1 MMNLLPRHFASTLAG
16 LVLLGM
22 LLMLTACDDDTVAPR
37 VTVPEIDQPEPG
49 EVQLEVPIDGSSAT
63 SEEITVEY
71 RGLDEAPDIDAE
83 IVEGEAGAVSIVN
96 RSDSG
101 SPFDGGSS
109 TFSVEVELEDN
120 FTVADVEADVSIEG
134 TNAEL
139 NRSASASIGVSATK
153 IAPSL
158 TANPASLNLEIP
170 EGGGVSDPDTV
181 VVSYVGLDARPEFS
195 GPDVLTDDPV
205 GTFELVDEIEEGTA
219 AEGSTSFVFTYE
231 SDNEE
236 EDTEAVFS
244 LSGTNSDFPEPF
256 DELFAEVA
264 ITGSGGL
271 EGVVGQEGVLTR
283 FLNVA
288 DYEERSID
296 ENGAS
301 AEVVGDAAQEASG
314 VNSLEISGGSGSGV
328 TLSRTAVLGD
338 ANFFAFY
345 GKGDSNQNVDLI
357 WTFTDDTGSS
367 SEFVQS
373 LRAGSDWLYYEIP
386 AAEAGIDELSGT
398 IASITVD
405 IDGIPSGA
413 EVSFN
418 IDELIFGADDQ
429 VNFSFFDFDNTTNAY
444 VSFNDNFEAEYTD
457 MVAPDASGFRA
468 RQYTVDDGE
477 GENFFGFNY
486 DDLLQLPAADLENDV
501 FYMRVGEVSHSF
513 TLLIFLETIDED
525 GAFSSESGARV
536 SIAEGNEWQTIE
548 IPLSELGSV
557 ASALEFAT
565 GGGIDNVGF
574 EAEDMT
580 DGLSFKVDDIS
591 IRRGN

>member
-83 IVEGEAGAVSIVN
+83 IVEGDAGAVSIVN

-101 SPFDGGSS
+101 SPFEGGST

-120 FTVADVEADVSIEG
+120 FTVADVEADVSIQG

-139 NRSASASIGVSATK
+139 SRSASASVGISATK

-158 TANPASLNLEIP
+158 TTAPASLNLEIP

-181 VVSYVGLDARPEFS
+181 VVSYVGLDARPAFNF
-195 GPDVLTDDPV
+195 DVLTADPV

-236 EDTEAVFS
+236 EDTEAVLS
-244 LSGTNSDFPEPF
+244 LSGTNSEFPEPF
-256 DELFAEVA
+256 DELSAEVA
-264 ITGSGGL
+264 VTGSGGL

-386 AAEAGIDELSGT
+386 AAEAGLDELSGT
-398 IASITVD
+398 IASITID
-405 IDGIPSGA
+405 IDGIPPGA
-413 EVSFN
+413 EVSVN

-429 VNFSFFDFDNTTNAY
+429 VRFSFFDFDNTTNNY
-444 VSFNDNFEAEYTD
+444 KFGSFSRTFTD
-457 MVAPDASGFRA
+457 AVAPESSGFRA
-468 RQYTVDDGE
+468 REKTGNDDE
-477 GENFFGFNY
+477 GGTGFGFNY
-486 DDLLQLPAADLENDV
+486 DFLRLPEADLDNDVLQLRIGN
-501 FYMRVGEVSHSF
+501 VSDDF
-513 TLLIFLETIDED
+513 TLFIFLETRGFIGGFNFDNGIEVNVS
-525 GAFSSESGARV
+525 ASSDWTV
-536 SIAEGNEWQTIE
+536 LEW
-548 IPLSELGSV
+548 PLSDFGDDPNTLIETNGD
-557 ASALEFAT
+557 
-565 GGGIDNVGF
+565 GGISNVGF
-574 EAEDMT
+574 EIRNASDDVTFLM
-580 DGLSFKVDDIS
+580 DDIV

>member
-22 LLMLTACDDDTVAPR
+22 LLLLTACDDDTVAPR
-37 VTVPEIDQPEPG
+37 VDVPEIFQPEPG

-71 RGLDEAPDIDAE
+71 RGLDEAPDIDVE
-83 IVEGEAGAVSIVN
+83 IAEGEAGAVSIVN

-101 SPFDGGSS
+101 SAFDGGST
-109 TFSVEVELEDN
+109 TFSVEFELEDN
-120 FTVADVEADVSIEG
+120 FTVADVEADVSIQG

-139 NRSASASIGVSATK
+139 NRSASASVGVSATK

-158 TANPASLNLEIP
+158 TTTPASLNLEIP
-170 EGGGVSDPDTV
+170 EGGGVSEPDTV

-195 GPDVLTDDPV
+195 LEVLTEDPA
-205 GTFELVDEIEEGTA
+205 GTFELVEEVEDGTA
-219 AEGSTSFVFTYE
+219 ADGSTSFVFTYE

-236 EDTEAVFS
+236 EDTEAVLS
-244 LSGTNSDFPEPF
+244 LSGTNSDFPAPF
-256 DELFAEVA
+256 DELSAEVA

-271 EGVVGQEGVLTR
+271 EGVAGQEGVLTR

-296 ENGAS
+296 EDGAS
-301 AEVVGDAAQEASG
+301 AEIVGDAGQEASG
-314 VNSLEISGGSGSGV
+314 VNSLEISGGSDSGV

-357 WTFTDDTGSS
+357 WTFTDNTGSAT
-367 SEFVQS
+367 EFVQS

-386 AAEAGIDELSGT
+386 AAEASIDELSGT
-398 IASITVD
+398 IASITVE

-418 IDELIFGADDQ
+418 IDELVFGADEQ
-429 VNFSFFDFDNTTNAY
+429 VNFSFFDFDDTTNNY
-444 VSFNDNFEAEYTD
+444 EFGDFSRSFTD
-457 MVAPDASGFRA
+457 AVDSESSGIRA
-468 RQYTVDDGE
+468 REKTGNDADDGT
-477 GENFFGFNY
+477 GFGFNY
-486 DDLLQLPAADLENDV
+486 NFLRLPSADLDNDVLQLRIGN
-501 FYMRVGEVSHSF
+501 VSDDF
-513 TLLIFLETIDED
+513 TLFIFLETRGFIGGFDFGNGIEVSVS
-525 GAFSSESGARV
+525 ASSGWTVLEF
-536 SIAEGNEWQTIE
+536 
-548 IPLSELGSV
+548 PLSEFGED
-557 ASALEFAT
+557 ASTLIET
-565 GGGIDNVGF
+565 NGDGGISNVGF
-574 EAEDMT
+574 EIRNASDDVTFSM
-580 DGLSFKVDDIS
+580 DDIL